1 MIRDLQRVLEPSYVG
16 GLADAPIEQIRAMRA
31 ECTELENGA
40 SFVRRLAQGRLD
52 LLGGRPARVVAVV
65 EVELPVEDEL
75 GSDRFNEIRRHFC
88 TG

>member
-52 LLGGRPARVVAVV
+52 LLSEEATRRADGAGGSPSHMPALRVA
-65 EVELPVEDEL
+65 PTAP
-75 GSDRFNEIRRHFC
+75 GS
-88 TG
+88 GG